1 MKLNIS
7 GDIDNKPQNLDM
19 RITETQCI
27 LDGFQLFSEK
37 CNPEAENLHGYV
49 VLDDKFGA
57 GNEIL

>member
-7 GDIDNKPQNLDM
+7 GDIDNKPQNLDL

-27 LDGFQLFSEK
+27 LDGFLLFSEK
-37 CNPEAENLHGYV
+37 CNPEAENSHGYV

-57 GNEIL
+57 SNEIL